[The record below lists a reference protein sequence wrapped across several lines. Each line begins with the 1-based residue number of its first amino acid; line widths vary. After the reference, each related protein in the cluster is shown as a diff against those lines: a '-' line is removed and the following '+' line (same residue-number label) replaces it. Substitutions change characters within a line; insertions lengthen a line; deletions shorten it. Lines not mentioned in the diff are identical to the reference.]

1 VTFVSN
7 RWNAAQ
13 VLALAQDGSS
23 RQAAARLAG
32 IAHWSGAGAAG
43 DVVWGLCAG
52 SGKDPYQT
60 IVDISGPAYTCSCPS
75 RKFPCKHALG
85 LLLAWADDSLP
96 ETGQLA
102 DFAESWV
109 GARRARAT
117 AAAQPAERDERA
129 AARRAEQREARVAAG
144 LAELETWLRDQVR
157 AGLSGTDGGYRHAE
171 QIAAR
176 MVDAQAGGVAATLR
190 GLGGIA
196 VSGDGWPG
204 RLLGAYAQ
212 LHLLIRAHER
222 LDSLPADLAAVVR
235 SHVGYTVARHDVL
248 AGPAVSDRWLVLG
261 VRDVLDGTVPARR
274 IVLRGQHTARFAL
287 LLVFDPRGAFG
298 GDRDAGLVP
307 GTALHAAVHYY
318 PGRAALRALIGERHG
333 APERAAAPVLAGV
346 PGLARVPVLA
356 GAPDL
361 AAASAPAGGPAPAA
375 GFVAVG
381 GPVPASGPA
390 SAGGPAGGIAGLL
403 DDWADALAGDPWLAS
418 WPALLSGTPLPTGA
432 GWQFADASG
441 QVVPLLTAGTDAWS
455 LLAISGG
462 GPVTVAGEWSADG
475 LRPLTAWHGDTA
487 VPL

>member
-1 VTFVSN
+1 MTFVSN
-7 RWNAAQ
+7 GWNAEQ

-23 RQAAARLAG
+23 RQAAARLG
-32 IAHWSGAGAAG
+32 DTAHWSGAGAAG
-43 DVVWGLCAG
+43 DVAWGLCAG

-60 IVDISGPAYTCSCPS
+60 IVDISGPAYKCSCPS

-85 LLLAWADDSLP
+85 LLLTWADGSLP

-102 DFAESWV
+102 DFAQSWV
-109 GARRARAT
+109 GARRTRAT
-117 AAAQPAERDERA
+117 AAAQPARSAERDERA
-129 AARRAEQREARVAAG
+129 AARRAEQRESRVAAG

-204 RLLGAYAQ
+204 RLLGVYAQ

-235 SHVGYTVARHDVL
+235 SHVGYTVARQDVL

-274 IVLRGQHTARFAL
+274 IVLRGQQTARFAL

-298 GDRDAGLVP
+298 GDRDAALVP
-307 GTALHAAVHYY
+307 GTALHADLHYY
-318 PGRAALRALIGERHG
+318 PGQPALRALIGERHG
-333 APERAAAPVLAGV
+333 APEGAAAP
-346 PGLARVPVLA
+346 R
-356 GAPDL
+356 
-361 AAASAPAGGPAPAA
+361 PAGGL
-375 GFVAVG
+375 
-381 GPVPASGPA
+381 
-390 SAGGPAGGIAGLL
+390 AGGIAGLL

-462 GPVTVAGEWSADG
+462 GPVTVAGEWSAGG
-475 LRPLTAWHGDTA
+475 LRPLTVWHGDTA